1 MRPAFSPVKSGL
13 LDTLGA
19 TYLVAVYYQVYNQ
32 AKQLEPLMVTTEEN
46 LGRFSELEHSEN
58 IDLTPRD
65 SNILHA
71 IQDEGLTVFAF
82 DGLKRLLGVHQEML
96 SRVLDRLED
105 EGLLE
110 KVSEGYRLTVR
121 GSQQVARPLSS
132 TQPRIPI
139 VQSLLPHYI
148 DVQRIIAGLKGR
160 WFGSLRWLGYSQTD
174 EGLILKWITEDD
186 NIQIDAKFTEN
197 YLSIDAKDGE
207 VKDVSQ
213 AVKASHQLMG
223 HISRLYR
230 EPRRGRNLLTPVAFF
245 PDLSFA

>member
-1 MRPAFSPVKSGL
+1 M
-13 LDTLGA
+13 
-19 TYLVAVYYQVYNQ
+19 VA
-32 AKQLEPLMVTTEEN
+32 TEES
-46 LGRFSELEHSEN
+46 LGRFPEIGESDE

-110 KVSEGYRLTVR
+110 KVSEGYRLTER
-121 GSQQVARPLSS
+121 GSQQVAHPLGSI
-132 TQPRIPI
+132 QPRIPI
-139 VQSLLPHYI
+139 VQSLLPHDI

-160 WFGSLRWLGYSQTD
+160 WFGSLRWLGYSQNED
-174 EGLILKWITEDD
+174 GLVLKWITEEDS
-186 NIQIDAKFTEN
+186 IQIDAKFTEN
-197 YLSIDAKDGE
+197 YLSIDAKVGE
-207 VKDVSQ
+207 EKDVSQ

-223 HISRLYR
+223 HISRLYGG
-230 EPRRGRNLLTPVAFF
+230 PRRGRNLLTPVSFF
-245 PDLSFA
+245 PDMSFA

>member
-1 MRPAFSPVKSGL
+1 
-13 LDTLGA
+13 
-19 TYLVAVYYQVYNQ
+19 
-32 AKQLEPLMVTTEEN
+32 MVTTEEK
-46 LGRFSELEHSEN
+46 LGRFSELDHSED

-65 SNILHA
+65 SNILQA

-110 KVSEGYRLTVR
+110 KVSEGYRLTDR
-121 GSQQVARPLSS
+121 GSHQVARPLSA

-139 VQSLLPHYI
+139 VQSLLPHDV

-174 EGLILKWITEDD
+174 EGLILKWITEEDS
-186 NIQIDAKFTEN
+186 IQIDAKFSEN
-197 YLSIDAKDGE
+197 YLSIDAKVGE
-207 VKDVSQ
+207 EKDISQ

-230 EPRRGRNLLTPVAFF
+230 EPRRGRNLLTPVAFY

>member
-1 MRPAFSPVKSGL
+1 
-13 LDTLGA
+13 
-19 TYLVAVYYQVYNQ
+19 
-32 AKQLEPLMVTTEEN
+32 MVTTEEN
-46 LGRFSELEHSEN
+46 LGRFPELAPDK

-71 IQDEGLTVFAF
+71 IQEEGLTVFAF

-110 KVSEGYRLTVR
+110 KVSEGYRLTER
-121 GSQQVARPLSS
+121 GNRQVAHPLSS

-139 VQSLLPHYI
+139 VQSLLPHDV

-174 EGLILKWITEDD
+174 EGLILKWITEEDS
-186 NIQIDAKFTEN
+186 IQIDAKFTEN
-197 YLSIDAKDGE
+197 YLSIDAKVGE
-207 VKDVSQ
+207 EKDVSQ

-223 HISRLYR
+223 HISRLYSG
-230 EPRRGRNLLTPVAFF
+230 PRRGRNLLTPVSFF
-245 PDLSFA
+245 PELSFA

>member
-1 MRPAFSPVKSGL
+1 
-13 LDTLGA
+13 
-19 TYLVAVYYQVYNQ
+19 
-32 AKQLEPLMVTTEEN
+32 MVTTEEN

-71 IQDEGLTVFAF
+71 IQEEGLTVFAF

-132 TQPRIPI
+132 TQPRVPI
-139 VQSLLPHYI
+139 VQSLLPHDV

-160 WFGSLRWLGYSQTD
+160 WFGSLRWLGYSQNE
-174 EGLILKWITEDD
+174 EGLVLKWITEEDG
-186 NIQIDAKFTEN
+186 IQIDAKFTEN
-197 YLSIDAKDGE
+197 YLSIDAEVGE
-207 VKDVSQ
+207 GEQEPSGAKTDTSSQ
-213 AVKASHQLMG
+213 ATTSSATCAKSK
-223 HISRLYR
+223 
-230 EPRRGRNLLTPVAFF
+230 
-245 PDLSFA
+245 

>member
-1 MRPAFSPVKSGL
+1 
-13 LDTLGA
+13 
-19 TYLVAVYYQVYNQ
+19 
-32 AKQLEPLMVTTEEN
+32 MVTTEEN
-46 LGRFSELEHSEN
+46 LGRFPELGQSDE

-110 KVSEGYRLTVR
+110 KVSEGYRLTDR
-121 GSQQVARPLSS
+121 GSHQIAHPLST

-139 VQSLLPHYI
+139 VQSLLPHDV

-174 EGLILKWITEDD
+174 EGLILKWITEED

-197 YLSIDAKDGE
+197 YLSIDAKVGE
-207 VKDVSQ
+207 EKDVSK

-223 HISRLYR
+223 HISQLYGG
-230 EPRRGRNLLTPVAFF
+230 PKRGRNLLTPVAFF

>member
-1 MRPAFSPVKSGL
+1 
-13 LDTLGA
+13 
-19 TYLVAVYYQVYNQ
+19 
-32 AKQLEPLMVTTEEN
+32 MVTTKEN
-46 LGRFSELEHSEN
+46 LGRFPEIGQSDE

-110 KVSEGYRLTVR
+110 KVSEGYRLTER
-121 GSQQVARPLSS
+121 GSHQVARPLSS

-139 VQSLLPHYI
+139 AQSLLPHDV

-160 WFGSLRWLGYSQTD
+160 WFGSLRWLGYSQNED
-174 EGLILKWITEDD
+174 GLVLKWITEEDS
-186 NIQIDAKFTEN
+186 IQIDAKFSEN
-197 YLSIDAKDGE
+197 YLSIDAKVGE
-207 VKDVSQ
+207 EKDVSQ

-223 HISRLYR
+223 HISRLYGG
-230 EPRRGRNLLTPVAFF
+230 PRRGRNLLTPVSFF
-245 PDLSFA
+245 PDMSFA

>member
-1 MRPAFSPVKSGL
+1 MA
-13 LDTLGA
+13 
-19 TYLVAVYYQVYNQ
+19 
-32 AKQLEPLMVTTEEN
+32 TTEEN
-46 LGRFSELEHSEN
+46 LGRFPELAPDE

-65 SNILHA
+65 SSILHA
-71 IQDEGLTVFAF
+71 IQEEGLTVFAF

-110 KVSEGYRLTVR
+110 KVSEGYRLTER
-121 GSQQVARPLSS
+121 GNHQVAHPLSS

-139 VQSLLPHYI
+139 VQSLLPHDV

-174 EGLILKWITEDD
+174 EGLVLKWITEEDS
-186 NIQIDAKFTEN
+186 IQIDVKFTEN
-197 YLSIDAKDGE
+197 YLSIDAKVGE
-207 VKDVSQ
+207 EKDVSQ

-223 HISRLYR
+223 HISRLYGGT
-230 EPRRGRNLLTPVAFF
+230 RRGRNLLTPVSFF

>member
-1 MRPAFSPVKSGL
+1 
-13 LDTLGA
+13 
-19 TYLVAVYYQVYNQ
+19 
-32 AKQLEPLMVTTEEN
+32 MVTTEEN
-46 LGRFSELEHSEN
+46 LGRFPEIGQSDE

-71 IQDEGLTVFAF
+71 IQEEGLTVFAF

-110 KVSEGYRLTVR
+110 KVSEGYRLTER
-121 GSQQVARPLSS
+121 GSYQVARPLGS

-139 VQSLLPHYI
+139 VQSLLPHDI

-160 WFGSLRWLGYSQTD
+160 WFGSLRWLGYSQNED
-174 EGLILKWITEDD
+174 GLVLKWITEEDS
-186 NIQIDAKFTEN
+186 IQIDAKFTEN
-197 YLSIDAKDGE
+197 YLSIDAKVGQE
-207 VKDVSQ
+207 KDISQ

-223 HISRLYR
+223 HISRLYGG
-230 EPRRGRNLLTPVAFF
+230 PRRGRNLLTPVAFF